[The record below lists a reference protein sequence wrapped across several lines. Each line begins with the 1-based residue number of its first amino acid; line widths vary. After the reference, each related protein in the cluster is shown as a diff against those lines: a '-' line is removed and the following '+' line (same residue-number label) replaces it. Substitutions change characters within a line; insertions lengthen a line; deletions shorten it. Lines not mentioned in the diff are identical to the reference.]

1 MARIKRA
8 QIRKRSTKKLFAR
21 SKGFFQGRGAQRRQ
35 AMEAVTKARTNSYI
49 GRKQRKRQFRAL
61 WISRIS
67 AATKAH
73 GLSYSKFMYGLSLAG
88 IEMNRKMLSEL
99 AIHEEATFTSFV
111 TKARAALEAQAAL
124 EAAA

>member
-8 QIRKRSTKKLFAR
+8 QIRKKSTQKLKAR
-21 SKGFFQGRGAQRRQ
+21 SKGFFQGRGNQRRQ

-67 AATKAH
+67 AASKLN
-73 GLSYSKFMYGLSLAG
+73 GMSYSTFMHGLSLAG
-88 IEMNRKMLSEL
+88 IEINRKMLSEI
-99 AIHEEATFTSFV
+99 AIHDEATFASFV
-111 TKARAALEAQAAL
+111 AKAKAAR